1 MSVIVS
7 SSRMLLIRCTSNG
20 FSGAGSIGERRSMS
34 EDTIY
39 KERLSSYKTE
49 ALFIGLTLLF
59 LIPSVWR
66 IWRGNPGALTS
77 IFLFLSLVFFFYSV
91 NYRVLD
97 IDLDPGSLKLK
108 FGIFTWR
115 IPVDTID
122 SWRLDDL
129 PKLKR
134 YGGAGIHFMRVQGRY
149 RASFNFLEYPR
160 IVVAF
165 KQKVGPVR
173 DVSFSTRHPHEVMR
187 LIEKATSTRNPT

>member
-1 MSVIVS
+1 
-7 SSRMLLIRCTSNG
+7 
-20 FSGAGSIGERRSMS
+20 MS

-49 ALFIGLTLLF
+49 ALFTGLTLLF

-66 IWRGNPGALTS
+66 IWRGSPGALTS
-77 IFLFLSLVFFFYSV
+77 ILLFLSLVFFFYSV

-115 IPVDTID
+115 IPVDNIV

-129 PKLKR
+129 SLLMK
-134 YGGAGIHFMRVQGRY
+134 YGGAGIHFMQIQGRY

-160 IVVAF
+160 VVVAL

-173 DVSFSTRHPHEVMR
+173 DVSFSTKNPNEIIR
-187 LIEKATSTRNPT
+187 LFEKVTSARSAT